1 MIYRLPH
8 TLLQWEPEDVS
19 KVEISGV
26 EVTDPE
32 VIEAV
37 WEDLGGRYR
46 RTLPAVLGGRQT
58 YTIQVYDQN
67 GGLLTS
73 LGIAGEDM
81 VNVGGFWEQR
91 EGSLNLDLYREIAAG
106 GENS

>member
-1 MIYRLPH
+1 MILMR
-8 TLLQWEPEDVS
+8 S
-19 KVEISGV
+19 
-26 EVTDPE
+26 
-32 VIEAV
+32 
-37 WEDLGGRYR
+37 
-46 RTLPAVLGGRQT
+46 LGGRQT
-58 YTIQVYDQN
+58 YAIQVYDQN

-91 EGSLNLDLYREIAAG
+91 EKGSLNLDLYREIAAG